1 MKRMLAFALTV
12 AMLLCATAALAEEV
26 DTYTSAS
33 ATKTLLSGDAL
44 AEAAALLSEND
55 SDLATLAQTKEEG
68 YVAPT
73 AAMAQIMSV
82 NPDGSVGLSTIS
94 EWRYDVAEEGADQV
108 TVELTYGQN
117 ALNLSE
123 EGARGTLLVRLDGV
137 SYLVHLDV
145 VSSDEQVYTDE
156 AYEAGEFDAHY
167 SGAANQLSSYTIV
180 SDVLSIETTTMLM
193 F

>member
-1 MKRMLAFALTV
+1 MSKNPNIKKVVIIGSGPIIIGQATEFDYAGTQACRAIREEGVEVVLINSNPATIMTDKQIADKVYIEPLTV
-12 AMLLCATAALAEEV
+12 ETIKKVIIKEKPDSILP
-26 DTYTSAS
+26 
-33 ATKTLLSGDAL
+33 TLG
-44 AEAAALLSEND
+44 
-55 SDLATLAQTKEEG
+55 
-68 YVAPT
+68 
-73 AAMAQIMSV
+73 
-82 NPDGSVGLSTIS
+82 
-94 EWRYDVAEEGADQV
+94 
-108 TVELTYGQN
+108 GQN

-167 SGAANQLSSYTIV
+167 SGAANRLSSYTIV